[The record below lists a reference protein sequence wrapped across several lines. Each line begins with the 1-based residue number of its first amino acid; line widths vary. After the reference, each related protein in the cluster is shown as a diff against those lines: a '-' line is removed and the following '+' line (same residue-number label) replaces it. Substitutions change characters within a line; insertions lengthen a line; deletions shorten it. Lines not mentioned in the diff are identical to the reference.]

1 MRDTFSID
9 TTELEILTET
19 LMNSGVL
26 SFIVSC
32 NLLTKNKQNEY
43 YLVNLCKK
51 LMSNNFIVL
60 RPQFKHI
67 EMHIPYIERR
77 QTDRQRNKMD
87 EDGNKS
93 VLKRTTTE
101 T

>member
-1 MRDTFSID
+1 
-9 TTELEILTET
+9 
-19 LMNSGVL
+19 
-26 SFIVSC
+26 
-32 NLLTKNKQNEY
+32 
-43 YLVNLCKK
+43 
-51 LMSNNFIVL
+51 MSNNFIVL